1 MTLLELL
8 PPEARE
14 KLGPNLTLELATSEP
29 RAAWRPVVVRVR
41 VPEAFAHLSNLR
53 TFRLERA
60 EGRVG
65 VGQVWEQEILGLA
78 VHPLVEVIELAE
90 AAPPETPPRE
100 EPELPIVTLLAGLAE
115 LLEKPIVRFGIV
127 FFVVRSLLKRAG
139 VPL

>member
-29 RAAWRPVVVRVR
+29 RGVWRPVTVRVR
-41 VPEAFAHLSNLR
+41 VPEAFAHLASLR
-53 TFRLERA
+53 TFRLERT

-65 VGQVWEQEILGLA
+65 AGQVWEQDILRLA
-78 VHPLVEVIELAE
+78 VNPLVEAVELAE
-90 AAPPETPPRE
+90 PAPAAPPPRE
-100 EPELPIVTLLAGLAE
+100 EPELPIATLFAAVGQ
-115 LLEKPIVRFGIV
+115 LLEKPVVRFGIV
-127 FFVVRSLLKRAG
+127 VFVVRSILKRAG